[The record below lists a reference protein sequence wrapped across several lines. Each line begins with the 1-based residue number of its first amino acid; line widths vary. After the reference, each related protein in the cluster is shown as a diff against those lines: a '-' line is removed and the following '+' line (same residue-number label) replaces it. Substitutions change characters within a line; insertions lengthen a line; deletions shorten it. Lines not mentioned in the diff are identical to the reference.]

1 MRIDRSYC
9 SNQNTW
15 PENHPQC
22 IVVHNTDTLPPE
34 PMPAHMQERSTR
46 EIFRICRRIIT

>member
-1 MRIDRSYC
+1 MRVDRSYC

-15 PENHPQC
+15 SKIIRSVLWYN
-22 IVVHNTDTLPPE
+22 NTEQFCRRSDAR
-34 PMPAHMQERSTR
+34 AHARAQYQ